1 MAKAEIGWKRIT
13 DEGVHLQVYVQHVGG
28 EWLFY
33 AREGRYD
40 QWQAVKEPVLE
51 DWLELLDA
59 AVTTPDLQAVRHQ
72 PAPEDRSWLQ
82 AGARVQPTASVLGLV
97 TELQHVADPC
107 SSNLQLLRERYLRIC
122 HHYGRL
128 VDHLPAGAVLLLD
141 RAQHYRK
148 LALAIA

>member
-1 MAKAEIGWKRIT
+1 VAKVTAELAAQL
-13 DEGVHLQVYVQHVGG
+13 DVGTKSG
-28 EWLFY
+28 TL
-33 AREGRYD
+33 AAAA
-40 QWQAVKEPVLE
+40 Q
-51 DWLELLDA
+51 WLELLDA

>member
-13 DEGVHLQVYVQHVGG
+13 DEGVHVQVYVQHVGG

-59 AVTTPDLQAVRHQ
+59 VRRRINRRLLR
-72 PAPEDRSWLQ
+72 PEEE
-82 AGARVQPTASVLGLV
+82 ARVKKS
-97 TELQHVADPC
+97 
-107 SSNLQLLRERYLRIC
+107 I
-122 HHYGRL
+122 
-128 VDHLPAGAVLLLD
+128 
-141 RAQHYRK
+141 RK
-148 LALAIA
+148 RFPEANPD